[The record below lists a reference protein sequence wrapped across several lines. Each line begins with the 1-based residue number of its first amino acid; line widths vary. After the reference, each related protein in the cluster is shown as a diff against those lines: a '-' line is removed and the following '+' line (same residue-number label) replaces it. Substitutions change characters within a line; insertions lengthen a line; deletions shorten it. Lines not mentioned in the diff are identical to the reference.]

1 MKILL
6 ITFSGTNN
14 TFICGEFLKKHLES
28 LNHQVEHYLYNARRH
43 FNYNLN
49 EFDLIGIGYPIH
61 AFNLPKPFFK
71 FLTSLKINKKID
83 YFIYKVSGEPFVLN
97 SASSATLNSKLKKKG
112 FNLVYEKHFLMPY
125 NIMFNYNDSIK
136 KEMYLYLEKLTLV
149 TALTLNNKE
158 YTKVSYNPF
167 YRFISFVFRIEW
179 IAGPINSKLT
189 YVDKKKCINCYK
201 CIKECPTKSL
211 YIDKNDKIKIKSSC
225 CICTKCVHDCPKDA
239 FKFGFLNLWRVN
251 GAFNYPKLVNDKENK
266 GNYIN
271 KNTKGYFKLFRKYYH
286 NQNEL
291 LKKYNIEI
299 PDVFLKEEML

>member
-6 ITFSGTNN
+6 ITFSGTSN

-28 LNHQVEHYLYNARRH
+28 LNHQVDHYLYNARRE
-43 FNYNLN
+43 FNYNLD

-61 AFNLPKPFFK
+61 AFNVPKPFFK
-71 FLTSLKINKKID
+71 FLISLKVNKKID
-83 YFIYKVSGEPFVLN
+83 YFIYKVSGEPFVFN

-149 TALTLNNKE
+149 TTKMLTAKE
-158 YTKVSYNPF
+158 YNEVTYNPF
-167 YRFISFVFRIEW
+167 YRFISFIFRIEW
-179 IAGPINSKLT
+179 IAGPLNSKIT
-189 YVDKKKCINCYK
+189 HVDMKKCISCYK
-201 CIKECPTKSL
+201 CVKECPTKSL
-211 YIDKNDKIKIKSSC
+211 YIDKNNKIKIKTNC
-225 CICTKCVHDCPKDA
+225 CICMKCAHDCPKDA
-239 FKFGFLNLWRVN
+239 FVFGFLNPWRVN
-251 GAFNYPKLVNDKENK
+251 GKFDYQKLLKDENNK

-271 KNTKGYFKLFRKYYH
+271 KNTKGYFKLFRKYFK

-299 PDVFLKEEML
+299 PEVFIKDELL